1 MNDQMNLRR
10 LPTGKLSPGNGQD
23 VFAMLFELQRPL
35 DNINLSVEMFRT
47 IVLKGDQE
55 IYLDV
60 IERNISRIDTLM
72 SAFLIYAPPVKI
84 SSKKNSIHELL
95 NEVLEITGDLI
106 SNKQIQVF
114 RQDATPDNNII
125 QKKATIKIALI
136 HIITNAIEIMGKG
149 EGKMWL
155 KTELVNNKLTLRIEV
170 NGLADIGPV
179 SPGLTTAI
187 YLLRSNYISIIVE
200 AAAGATSYTMTFD
213 RTLE

>member
-1 MNDQMNLRR
+1 MNDQVNLRQ
-10 LPTGKLSPGNGQD
+10 LPTGKLNPVNGQD

-47 IVLKGDQE
+47 VVLKGDQE
-55 IYLDV
+55 VYLDV
-60 IERNISRIDTLM
+60 IERNINRIDTLM

-114 RQDATPDNNII
+114 RQDTTPDNTII

-136 HIITNAIEIMGKG
+136 HIITNAIEIMGLG

-155 KTELVNNKLTLRIEV
+155 KTKLINNKLTLQIEV
-170 NGLADIGPV
+170 NGLAAIGPV

-187 YLLRSNYISIIVE
+187 YLLRSNYISIVVE
-200 AAAGATSYTMTFD
+200 EEIGRTSYIITFD
-213 RTLE
+213 RTTE